1 MARPTQI
8 YSSTLSRR
16 ERAWGRS
23 RRSSLPALA
32 ARAAGASALAC
43 TIALIVA
50 PYLSG

>member
-23 RRSSLPALA
+23 RRSPLPALA

-43 TIALIVA
+43 AIALIVA